1 MKVKIPVQVI
11 ARQIMNM
18 QSMILNKDKI
28 INEILRKLKSKAG
41 FDVNRQ
47 DIRRLKND
55 VRSLNSK
62 TSRNTKEIENIKRR
76 IDEDQEHN

>member
-1 MKVKIPVQVI
+1 
-11 ARQIMNM
+11 
-18 QSMILNKDKI
+18 MILNKDKI
-28 INEILRKLKSKAG
+28 INEILRRLKSKAG

>member
-1 MKVKIPVQVI
+1 
-11 ARQIMNM
+11 
-18 QSMILNKDKI
+18 MILNKDKI

>member
-1 MKVKIPVQVI
+1 
-11 ARQIMNM
+11 
-18 QSMILNKDKI
+18 MILNKDKL
-28 INEILRKLKSKAG
+28 INEILRRLKSKAG
-41 FDVNRQ
+41 FDVNGQ

-62 TSRNTKEIENIKRR
+62 TSKNTKEIENIKRR